1 LLESNKGNIN
11 IKLISNGIEATSYL
25 KKNIANKAITKFDLI
40 ILDIQLPQL
49 NGDQILKSLK
59 TNEERKQIPVL
70 VFSNLS
76 KNKDVINSYR
86 LYANCFLKKPIALSE
101 YISAIQSV
109 KNFWMNPNV
118 VTLPNK

>member
-1 LLESNKGNIN
+1 MLESNKGNIN